1 MGQEIEQSQF
11 SNADYEQF
19 ESRLGSETA
28 YLRELFARKQ
38 LSQRG
43 PVSGFEIEAWL
54 INNKG
59 LPVAK
64 NQQFLEAL
72 ADPMVVHELSQFN
85 IELNVEPEALKGR
98 VFSRMQQNLEKTWEH
113 CREIARQLETDI
125 VMIGILPSIADG
137 DLTLANMTR
146 SNRYRALNEQVMRL
160 RNGIPLHLDIHGRE
174 KLQADHFDVMLESAA
189 TSFQIHLQTPLAE
202 SVRLFNRAIML
213 SAPMVAVSANSPYLF
228 GHELWNETRIPLFEQ
243 AVECG
248 ELAHRRVSFG
258 DQYIQHSL
266 FESFL
271 ENLHDYPVL
280 VPNWSSEPPEKLS
293 HLRFHNGT
301 IWRWNRPLL
310 GFDEDGTPHLRIE
323 HRVVPAGPS
332 IVDSIANA
340 AFFYGMLYGLEDD
353 SGPSALP
360 FNLARENFYLCA
372 RDGLRALVNWPQSN
386 SNSIRQILLEIL
398 LPAAHE
404 GLAAL
409 GIETAERDYY
419 LGVIETRIGSEQNG
433 AEWQRRWIR
442 ENGRNMQALTLRYLN
457 LQNSGLP
464 VAEWKV

>member
-19 ESRLGSETA
+19 ESRLRSETT
-28 YLRELFARKQ
+28 YLGELFAQKK

-54 INNKG
+54 VNHKG

-85 IELNVEPEALKGR
+85 IELNVEPEALKGK
-98 VFSRMQQNLEKTWEH
+98 VFSRMQQNLERTWQH
-113 CREIARQLETDI
+113 CREVARQLETDI
-125 VMIGILPSIADG
+125 VMIGILPSIADD

-160 RNGIPLHLDIHGRE
+160 RNGIPLHLDIHGHE
-174 KLQADHFDVMLESAA
+174 TLQADHFDVMLESAA

-202 SVRLFNRAIML
+202 SVRLFNRAILL

-258 DQYIQHSL
+258 DQYIQQSL

-340 AFFYGMLYGLEDD
+340 AFFYGMVYGLEDD
-353 SGPSALP
+353 SGPEALP
-360 FNLARENFYLCA
+360 FSLARENFYLCA
-372 RDGLRALVNWPQSN
+372 RDGLHALVNWPHAS
-386 SNSIRQILLEIL
+386 SNSIRQILLETL
-398 LPAAHE
+398 LPAAHK
-404 GLAAL
+404 GLKAL
-409 GIETAERDYY
+409 GIEAAERDYY
-419 LGVIETRIGSEQNG
+419 LGVIETRIRSEQNG

-442 ENGRNMQALTLRYLN
+442 KNGINMQALTLRYLN